1 MLTYEEPFSELEV
14 LVPSHLK
21 LSKTSHEFIT
31 KLLIKDPERL
41 LCSERIKN
49 DSFFKDIDWIK
60 LENGI
65 LDPPIDPKV
74 YIILFIYIYT
84 VILSKRFEWIIVYNL
99 INIK

>member
-1 MLTYEEPFSELEV
+1 MLTYEKPFSELEV

-21 LSKTSHEFIT
+21 LSKTSHEFVT
-31 KLLIKDPERL
+31 KLLNIKDTECL

-74 YIILFIYIYT
+74 YIILFIYT
-84 VILSKRFEWIIVYNL
+84 VILSKKFEWIIVYNL
-99 INIK
+99 INIP